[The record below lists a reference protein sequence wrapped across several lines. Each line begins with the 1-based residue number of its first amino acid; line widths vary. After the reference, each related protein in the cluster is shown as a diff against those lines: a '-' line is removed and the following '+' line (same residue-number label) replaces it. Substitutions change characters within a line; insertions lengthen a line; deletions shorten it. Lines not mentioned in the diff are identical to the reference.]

1 MKKYIM
7 PFVIILGILIGS
19 CESDYLDKM
28 EESDGYVFEDVFLDS
43 VNFKNFNDKLVL
55 TPLLK
60 RHRNDTRPLGDFD
73 DVSDNSV
80 SGPDWTGVPSLQAAT
95 GDFYSMRNNTAA
107 VMCNDD
113 TWARIWSQIRIANI
127 CIQNIGLYTGAD
139 QSRNTILG
147 TSYFFRG
154 YAYFELTRRWGG
166 MPYFYKAIGAEE
178 NMDIPRLTY
187 QKTMLLAA
195 ADLDSAAMY
204 LQPVIPE
211 SDWGRPT
218 QVAALAYKAKA
229 LVYAASEFAVMQPGG
244 ALTDLWDD
252 AALAADKAIIAA
264 ENNGYSLIP
273 MDKYY
278 YIFKENE
285 EEVYT
290 KEILYG
296 RRYDHTWASNSYKQ
310 RYRPP
315 GQLSGQYA
323 TAPSQLLVD
332 CFEMK
337 TTGLPIS
344 DPASGYNPQDPY
356 AGRDPR
362 FEESIVYNQQTVMTK
377 KMQIYDRDE
386 TKTPATLG
394 SVDLVYSSGQISMGF
409 SKTGYYNNKW
419 LGRTFNANLDM
430 HYPEIRVAEVYLLFA
445 EAANEAWNSPAQRET
460 SCKYS
465 AEEALN
471 KVRTRAQM
479 PKVASRFLVKDAFRE
494 RVRNERR
501 VELCF
506 EDNRLFDIRRW
517 HIAHLPANRDIWKM
531 EIAKVAK
538 TAAYPTGFRYTPRI
552 YTSRVFEEKHYLF
565 VIKLDDTNIGPNFK
579 QNPGW

>member
-1 MKKYIM
+1 MKIYIL
-7 PFVIILGILIGS
+7 PFIILLGLFFSS

-28 EESDGYVFEDVFLDS
+28 AESDGYDDADIFQDS
-43 VNFKNFNDKLVL
+43 INFKNFNDKLIV

-73 DVSDNSV
+73 DVSDNSI
-80 SGPDWTGVPSLQAAT
+80 SGADWTGVPSVLAGN
-95 GDFYSMRNNTAA
+95 GDFYSLRSADPA
-107 VMCNDD
+107 VMCNNS
-113 TWARIWSQIRIANI
+113 TWSRIWSQVRVANV
-127 CIQNIGLYTGAD
+127 CLQNID
-139 QSRNTILG
+139 QFPGSESSKNRILG

-154 YAYFELTRRWGG
+154 YCYFELTRRWGG
-166 MPYFYKAIGAEE
+166 MPYFYKPIGADE
-178 NMDIPRLTY
+178 NMDVPRLSY
-187 QKTMLLAA
+187 QETMLLAA

-204 LQPVIPE
+204 LNPVIAE

-229 LVYAASEFAVMQPGG
+229 LVYAASEFATMQSG
-244 ALTDLWDD
+244 AKTDLWDD
-252 AALAADKAIIAA
+252 AALAADEALKVA
-264 ENNGYSLIP
+264 EANGYALAP

-296 RRYDHTWASNSYKQ
+296 RRYDHTWGSNSYKQ

-323 TAPSQLLVD
+323 TAPNQSLVD
-332 CFEMK
+332 CFEMQA
-337 TTGLPIS
+337 TGLPIS
-344 DPASGYNPQDPY
+344 DPASGYKEQDPY
-356 AGRDPR
+356 VGRDPR
-362 FEESIVYNQQTVMTK
+362 FVESIIYNQQKVMGKT
-377 KMQIYDRDE
+377 MQIYDKDE
-386 TKTPATLG
+386 TKNPPTMG
-394 SVDLVYSSGQISMGF
+394 STDLVYTAGQLSMGY

-419 LGRTFNANLDM
+419 MGRTFNANLDM
-430 HYPEIRVAEVYLLFA
+430 HYPEIRLAEVYLLFA
-445 EAANEAWNSPAQRET
+445 EAANEAWALPGQRNAA
-460 SCKYS
+460 CKYS
-465 AEEALN
+465 AEEAVN
-471 KVRTRAQM
+471 VVRKRALM
-479 PKVASRFLVKDAFRE
+479 PNVAAKFLTKDLFRE

-517 HIAHLPANRDIWKM
+517 HVAHLPENRDIWKM
-531 EIAKVAK
+531 EIVKVAK
-538 TAAYPTGFRYTPRI
+538 NSTYPTGFMYTPRL
-552 YTSRVFEEKHYLF
+552 YKQRVFEEKHYLF

>member
-1 MKKYIM
+1 MKIYII
-7 PFVIILGILIGS
+7 PIIVMLGMLFAS

-28 EESDGYVFEDVFLDS
+28 AESDGYDDAAVFQDS
-43 VNFKNFNDKLVL
+43 VNFKNFNDKLIV

-73 DVSDNSV
+73 DVSDNSI
-80 SGPDWTGVPSLQAAT
+80 SGADWTGVPSVLAAT
-95 GDFYSMRNNTAA
+95 GDFYSMRTADPA
-107 VMCNDD
+107 VMANNG
-113 TWARIWSQIRIANI
+113 TWSRIWSLVRVANV
-127 CIQNIGLYTGAD
+127 CIKNID
-139 QSRNTILG
+139 QYPGSVKSRNRILG

-154 YAYFELTRRWGG
+154 YCYFELTRRWGG
-166 MPYFYKAIGAEE
+166 MPYFYKPIGADE
-178 NMDIPRLTY
+178 NMDVPRLSY
-187 QKTMLLAA
+187 QETMLLAA

-204 LQPVIPE
+204 LEPVIAE

-218 QVAALAYKAKA
+218 QVAALAFKAKA
-229 LVYAASEFAVMQPGG
+229 LVYAASEFATMQPG
-244 ALTDLWDD
+244 ARNDLWDD
-252 AALAADKAIIAA
+252 AALAADEAIRLA
-264 ENNGYSLIP
+264 EANDYGLAPI
-273 MDKYY
+273 DKYY

-296 RRYDHTWASNSYKQ
+296 RRYDHTWGSNSYKQ

-323 TAPSQLLVD
+323 TAPNQTLVD
-332 CFEMK
+332 CFEMQA
-337 TTGLPIS
+337 TGLPVS

-362 FEESIVYNQQTVMTK
+362 FAESIIRNQQVVMGRT
-377 KMQIYDRDE
+377 MQIFDKDE
-386 TKTPATLG
+386 TKTPATFG
-394 SVDLVYSSGQISMGF
+394 STDLVYTAGQVSMGYT
-409 SKTGYYNNKW
+409 KTGYYNNKW
-419 LGRTFNANLDM
+419 MGRTFNANLDM
-430 HYPEIRVAEVYLLFA
+430 HYPEIRMSEVYLLFA
-445 EAANEAWNSPAQRET
+445 EAANEAWASPTQRNT
-460 SCKYS
+460 ACKYS
-465 AEEALN
+465 AEEAVN
-471 KVRTRAQM
+471 IVRTRAQM
-479 PKVASRFLVKDAFRE
+479 PDVASKFLNKDDFRE

-517 HIAHLPANRDIWKM
+517 YIAHLPENRDIWKM

-538 TAAYPTGFRYTPRI
+538 DATHPTGFRYTPRL
-552 YTSRVFEEKHYLF
+552 YKQRVFEERHYLF

>member
-1 MKKYIM
+1 MKIYIV
-7 PFVIILGILIGS
+7 PFIIVFATLFSS
-19 CESDYLDKM
+19 CNSTYLDKM
-28 EESDGYVFEDVFLDS
+28 QESEGYDFESIFQDS
-43 VNFKNFNDKLVL
+43 VNFKNFNDKLIV

-60 RHRNDTRPLGDFD
+60 RHRDQSNPLGDFD
-73 DVSDNSV
+73 DVSDNSI
-80 SGPDWTGVPSLQAAT
+80 SGADWSGVPSLQAST
-95 GDFYSMRNNTAA
+95 GDFYSLRTSDVAT
-107 VMCNDD
+107 MCNNGRWS
-113 TWARIWSQIRIANI
+113 TIWNQIRVANM
-127 CIQNIGLYTGAD
+127 CIRNIDFYPGSVS
-139 QSRNTILG
+139 SRNIILG

-154 YAYFELTRRWGG
+154 YAYFELVRRWGG
-166 MPYFYKAIGAEE
+166 MPYFYKAIGVEE
-178 NMDIPRLTY
+178 NMDVPRLSY

-204 LQPVIPE
+204 LRPVIPE

-229 LVYAASEFAVMQPGG
+229 LVYAASEFATMQSGVK
-244 ALTDLWDD
+244 TDLWDD
-252 AALAADKAIIAA
+252 AALAADEAIKLA
-264 ENNGYSLIP
+264 EVNGYGLVP

-323 TAPSQLLVD
+323 TAPNQLLVD

-362 FEESIVYNQQTVMTK
+362 FVESIITNQQKVMTK
-377 KMQIYDRDE
+377 TMQIYDKDE
-386 TKTPATLG
+386 TKNPATIGSADLG
-394 SVDLVYSSGQISMGF
+394 YSSGTVSMGYT
-409 SKTGYYNNKW
+409 KTGYYNNKW
-419 LGRTFNANLDM
+419 MGHIFNSTLDL
-430 HYPEIRVAEVYLLFA
+430 HFPEIRMADVYLLFS
-445 EAANEAWNSPAQRET
+445 EAANEAWVAPTQRNA
-460 SCKYS
+460 SCKYT

-471 KVRTRAQM
+471 IVRTRAQM
-479 PKVASRFLVKDAFRE
+479 PNVASMFLVKDAFRE

-517 HIAHLPANRDIWKM
+517 HIAHLPENRDMWKM
-531 EIAKVAK
+531 EIAKVTK
-538 TAAYPTGFRYTPRI
+538 TSAYPTGFRYTPRI

-565 VIKLDDTNIGPNFK
+565 VIDLDDTNIGPNFK